1 MTLIQPSLTM
11 SGSVLSVL
19 PEISL
24 ILSSKRRTGM
34 NNADVMEKIY
44 LEYKEKVFRYV
55 RGKVANAADA
65 EDVTSEI
72 FLKVQTSLHSYDEEK
87 ANISTWIYTSTHN
100 EVCNYYRE
108 ECKRALTLDEHAL
121 YSNRDD
127 DVMAEIE
134 NEILK
139 ENLAIA
145 LETLTEREQD
155 IIVLYYYHEIPLRDI
170 AIKMG
175 ITYTNAK
182 FIKHQAI
189 SKLKLA
195 MQN

>member
-1 MTLIQPSLTM
+1 
-11 SGSVLSVL
+11 
-19 PEISL
+19 
-24 ILSSKRRTGM
+24 M
-34 NNADVMEKIY
+34 NKTNVMEKIY
-44 LEYKEKVFRYV
+44 LEYREKVFRYV
-55 RGKVANAADA
+55 RGKMASTADA

-72 FLKVQTSLHSYDEEK
+72 FLKVFSSLDSYDEEK
-87 ANISTWIYTSTHN
+87 ATLSTWIYTITHN
-100 EVCNYYRE
+100 TVCNYYRE
-108 ECKRALTLDEHAL
+108 QSKRALSLEENAL
-121 YSNRDD
+121 CSDTDD
-127 DVMAEIE
+127 GVMSEIE

-189 SKLKLA
+189 NKLKHI
-195 MQN
+195 MKK

>member
-1 MTLIQPSLTM
+1 
-11 SGSVLSVL
+11 
-19 PEISL
+19 
-24 ILSSKRRTGM
+24 M
-34 NNADVMEKIY
+34 NKTDVMEKIH
-44 LEYKEKVFRYV
+44 LEYREKVFRYV
-55 RGKVANAADA
+55 RGKVRNLADA

-72 FLKVQTSLHSYDEEK
+72 FLKVLSSLGSYDEEK
-87 ANISTWIYTSTHN
+87 ATLSTWIYTITHN
-100 EVCNYYRE
+100 TVCNYYRE
-108 ECKRALTLDEHAL
+108 QSRCALSLDENTL
-121 YSNRDD
+121 CYDTDD
-127 DVMAEIE
+127 GVVAEIE

-195 MQN
+195 MKNS

>member
-1 MTLIQPSLTM
+1 
-11 SGSVLSVL
+11 
-19 PEISL
+19 
-24 ILSSKRRTGM
+24 M
-34 NNADVMEKIY
+34 NNAGVMEKIY

-55 RGKVANAADA
+55 RGKVANTADA

-72 FLKVQTSLHSYDEEK
+72 FWRVLSSLDSYDEEK
-87 ANISTWIYTSTHN
+87 STLSTWIYTITHN
-100 EVCNYYRE
+100 TVCNYYRE
-108 ECKRALTLDEHAL
+108 QSKRALSLEENAL
-121 YSNRDD
+121 CSDTDD
-127 DVMAEIE
+127 GVMSEIE

-195 MQN
+195 MKNS

>member
-1 MTLIQPSLTM
+1 
-11 SGSVLSVL
+11 
-19 PEISL
+19 
-24 ILSSKRRTGM
+24 M
-34 NNADVMEKIY
+34 NKADVMENIY

-55 RGKVANAADA
+55 RAKVENAADA

-72 FLKVQTSLHSYDEEK
+72 FLKIQTSLGSYDEEK
-87 ANISTWIYTSTHN
+87 ATLSTWIYTITHN
-100 EVCNYYRE
+100 AVCNYYRAASQ
-108 ECKRALTLDEHAL
+108 RALPLDENVL
-121 YSNRDD
+121 CSDTD
-127 DVMAEIE
+127 DVMTEIE

-139 ENLAIA
+139 EKLAIA
-145 LETLTEREQD
+145 LETLSEREQD
-155 IIVLYYYHEIPLRDI
+155 VIVLYYYHEIPLRDI

-195 MQN
+195 MKNS

>member
-1 MTLIQPSLTM
+1 
-11 SGSVLSVL
+11 
-19 PEISL
+19 
-24 ILSSKRRTGM
+24 M
-34 NNADVMEKIY
+34 NKTDVMEKIY

-55 RGKVANAADA
+55 KGKVACAADA

-72 FLKVQTSLHSYDEEK
+72 FLKVQTSLDSYDEEK
-87 ANISTWIYTSTHN
+87 ATLSTWIYSIAHN
-100 EVCNYYRE
+100 AVCNYYRDQS
-108 ECKRALTLDEHAL
+108 KRALPLEENAL
-121 YSNRDD
+121 CSDTDD
-127 DVMAEIE
+127 DVIAEIE

-145 LETLTEREQD
+145 LTSLTEREQD
-155 IIVLYYYHEIPLRDI
+155 VIVLYYYHEIPLRDI

-195 MQN
+195 IKNS

>member
-1 MTLIQPSLTM
+1 
-11 SGSVLSVL
+11 
-19 PEISL
+19 
-24 ILSSKRRTGM
+24 M
-34 NNADVMEKIY
+34 NKTDIMEKIY

-55 RGKVANAADA
+55 KGRVRNLADA

-72 FLKVQTSLHSYDEEK
+72 FLKVLSSLGSYDEEK
-87 ANISTWIYTSTHN
+87 ATLSTWIYTITHN
-100 EVCNYYRE
+100 TVCNYYRE
-108 ECKRALTLDEHAL
+108 QSRCALSLDENAL
-121 YSNRDD
+121 YSDTD

-134 NEILK
+134 NEITK

-189 SKLKLA
+189 NKLKRI
-195 MQN
+195 MKK

>member
-1 MTLIQPSLTM
+1 
-11 SGSVLSVL
+11 
-19 PEISL
+19 
-24 ILSSKRRTGM
+24 M
-34 NNADVMEKIY
+34 NNVDVMEKIY
-44 LEYKEKVFRYV
+44 LEYREKVFRYV
-55 RGKVANAADA
+55 RGKVRNLADA

-72 FLKVQTSLHSYDEEK
+72 FWRVLSSLDSYDEEK
-87 ANISTWIYTSTHN
+87 ATLSTWIYTITHN
-100 EVCNYYRE
+100 TVCNYYRE
-108 ECKRALTLDEHAL
+108 RSKRALSIDENAL
-121 YSNRDD
+121 CSDTD
-127 DVMAEIE
+127 DVMSEIE

-175 ITYTNAK
+175 ITYSNAK

-189 SKLKLA
+189 GKLRHA
-195 MQN
+195 MKNS

>member
-1 MTLIQPSLTM
+1 
-11 SGSVLSVL
+11 
-19 PEISL
+19 
-24 ILSSKRRTGM
+24 M

-55 RGKVANAADA
+55 RGKVRNLADA

-72 FLKVQTSLHSYDEEK
+72 FWRVQTALDSYNEEK
-87 ANISTWIYTSTHN
+87 ATLSTWIYTITHN
-100 EVCNYYRE
+100 TVCNYYRE
-108 ECKRALTLDEHAL
+108 QSRRALSLDENAL
-121 YSNRDD
+121 CSDTDD
-127 DVMAEIE
+127 GVVAEIE

-139 ENLAIA
+139 ESLAIA
-145 LETLTEREQD
+145 LETLSEREQD
-155 IIVLYYYHEIPLRDI
+155 VIVLYYYHKIPLRDI

-189 SKLKLA
+189 GKLRLA
-195 MQN
+195 MKNS

>member
-1 MTLIQPSLTM
+1 
-11 SGSVLSVL
+11 
-19 PEISL
+19 
-24 ILSSKRRTGM
+24 M
-34 NNADVMEKIY
+34 NKSDVMEKIY
-44 LEYKEKVFRYV
+44 LEYREKVFRYV
-55 RGKVANAADA
+55 RGKVASTADA

-72 FLKVQTSLHSYDEEK
+72 FLKVLSSLDSYDEEK
-87 ANISTWIYTSTHN
+87 ATLSTWIYTITHN
-100 EVCNYYRE
+100 TVCNYYRE
-108 ECKRALTLDEHAL
+108 RSKRALSIDENAPG
-121 YSNRDD
+121 SCTDD
-127 DVMAEIE
+127 GVVAEIE

-195 MQN
+195 MKNS

>member
-1 MTLIQPSLTM
+1 
-11 SGSVLSVL
+11 
-19 PEISL
+19 
-24 ILSSKRRTGM
+24 M

-55 RGKVANAADA
+55 RGKVSNVADA

-72 FLKVQTSLHSYDEEK
+72 FLKIQTSLDSYDEEK
-87 ANISTWIYTSTHN
+87 ATLSTWIYTITHN
-100 EVCNYYRE
+100 AVCNYYRE
-108 ECKRALTLDEHAL
+108 QSKRALSLEENAL
-121 YSNRDD
+121 CSDTDD
-127 DVMAEIE
+127 GVMSEIE

-145 LETLTEREQD
+145 LETLSEREQD

-182 FIKHQAI
+182 FIKHNAI
-189 SKLKLA
+189 AKLRLA
-195 MQN
+195 MEN

>member
-1 MTLIQPSLTM
+1 
-11 SGSVLSVL
+11 
-19 PEISL
+19 
-24 ILSSKRRTGM
+24 M
-34 NNADVMEKIY
+34 NKTDVMEKIY
-44 LEYKEKVFRYV
+44 LEYREKVFRYV
-55 RGKVANAADA
+55 RGKVASTADA

-72 FLKVQTSLHSYDEEK
+72 FLKLLSSLDSYDEEK
-87 ANISTWIYTSTHN
+87 ATLSTWIYTITHN
-100 EVCNYYRE
+100 TVCNYYRE
-108 ECKRALTLDEHAL
+108 QSRCALSLDENAL
-121 YSNRDD
+121 YSDTD
-127 DVMAEIE
+127 DVMTEIE
-134 NEILK
+134 NEITK

-189 SKLKLA
+189 SKLRLA
-195 MQN
+195 MKNS

>member
-1 MTLIQPSLTM
+1 
-11 SGSVLSVL
+11 
-19 PEISL
+19 
-24 ILSSKRRTGM
+24 M

-55 RGKVANAADA
+55 RGKVRNLADA

-72 FLKVQTSLHSYDEEK
+72 FLKVQTSLGSYDEEK
-87 ANISTWIYTSTHN
+87 ATLSTWIYTITHN
-100 EVCNYYRE
+100 TVCNYYRE
-108 ECKRALTLDEHAL
+108 QSKRALSLEENAL
-121 YSNRDD
+121 CSDTDD
-127 DVMAEIE
+127 DVIAEIE

-139 ENLAIA
+139 ENLSIS
-145 LETLTEREQD
+145 LTSLTEREQD
-155 IIVLYYYHEIPLRDI
+155 VIVLYYYHEIPLRDI

-195 MQN
+195 MKNS

>member
-1 MTLIQPSLTM
+1 
-11 SGSVLSVL
+11 
-19 PEISL
+19 
-24 ILSSKRRTGM
+24 M
-34 NNADVMEKIY
+34 NKTDVMEKIY

-55 RGKVANAADA
+55 RGKVASTADA
-65 EDVTSEI
+65 EDITLEI
-72 FLKVQTSLHSYDEEK
+72 FLRVQTSLDSYDEEK
-87 ANISTWIYTSTHN
+87 ATLSTWIYTITHN
-100 EVCNYYRE
+100 TVCNYYRDE
-108 ECKRALTLDEHAL
+108 SKRALTLDENAL

-139 ENLAIA
+139 ESLATA

-170 AIKMG
+170 AVKMG

-182 FIKHQAI
+182 FIKHNAI
-189 SKLKLA
+189 SKLRLA
-195 MQN
+195 MR

>member
-1 MTLIQPSLTM
+1 
-11 SGSVLSVL
+11 
-19 PEISL
+19 
-24 ILSSKRRTGM
+24 M
-34 NNADVMEKIY
+34 NNAGVMEKIH
-44 LEYKEKVFRYV
+44 LEYREKVFRYV
-55 RGKVANAADA
+55 RGKVVSTADA

-72 FLKVQTSLHSYDEEK
+72 FWRVLSSLDSYDEEK
-87 ANISTWIYTSTHN
+87 STLSTWIYTITHN
-100 EVCNYYRE
+100 TVCNYYRE
-108 ECKRALTLDEHAL
+108 RSKRALSIDENAL
-121 YSNRDD
+121 CSATDD
-127 DVMAEIE
+127 GVMSEIE

-155 IIVLYYYHEIPLRDI
+155 IIVLYYYHEIPPRDI

-175 ITYTNAK
+175 VTYTNAK

-189 SKLKLA
+189 SKLRLA

>member
-1 MTLIQPSLTM
+1 
-11 SGSVLSVL
+11 
-19 PEISL
+19 
-24 ILSSKRRTGM
+24 M
-34 NNADVMEKIY
+34 NKTDVMEKIY
-44 LEYKEKVFRYV
+44 LEYREKVFRYV
-55 RGKVANAADA
+55 RGKVRNLADA

-72 FLKVQTSLHSYDEEK
+72 FLRVQTSLDSYDEEK
-87 ANISTWIYTSTHN
+87 ATLSTWIYTITHN
-100 EVCNYYRE
+100 MVCNYYRE
-108 ECKRALTLDEHAL
+108 QSRRALSLDENAL
-121 YSNRDD
+121 YSDTGD
-127 DVMAEIE
+127 GVMAEIE

-155 IIVLYYYHEIPLRDI
+155 VIVLYYYHEIPLRDI

-189 SKLKLA
+189 GKLRLA
-195 MQN
+195 MKNS

>member
-1 MTLIQPSLTM
+1 
-11 SGSVLSVL
+11 
-19 PEISL
+19 
-24 ILSSKRRTGM
+24 M
-34 NNADVMEKIY
+34 NKTDVMEKIY
-44 LEYKEKVFRYV
+44 LEYREKVFRYV
-55 RGKVANAADA
+55 RGKVRNLADA

-72 FLKVQTSLHSYDEEK
+72 FWRVQTALDSYDEEK
-87 ANISTWIYTSTHN
+87 ATLSTWIYTITHN
-100 EVCNYYRE
+100 TVCNYYRRQS
-108 ECKRALTLDEHAL
+108 KKALPLDENILGSDA
-121 YSNRDD
+121 DD

-175 ITYTNAK
+175 VTYTNAK

-189 SKLKLA
+189 SKLRLA

>member
-1 MTLIQPSLTM
+1 
-11 SGSVLSVL
+11 
-19 PEISL
+19 
-24 ILSSKRRTGM
+24 M
-34 NNADVMEKIY
+34 NKTDVMEKIH

-55 RGKVANAADA
+55 RGKVASTADA

-72 FLKVQTSLHSYDEEK
+72 FLKVQTSLGSYNEEK
-87 ANISTWIYTSTHN
+87 STLSTWIYTITHN
-100 EVCNYYRE
+100 AVCNYYRE
-108 ECKRALTLDEHAL
+108 QSKRALSLDENAL
-121 YSNRDD
+121 CSDTDD
-127 DVMAEIE
+127 GVISEIE

-145 LETLTEREQD
+145 MTILTEREQD
-155 IIVLYYYHEIPLRDI
+155 VIVLYYYHEILLRDI

-195 MQN
+195 MKNS